1 MARDS
6 VLSTA
11 GNASS
16 RFLGRCP
23 ADNTRLHIASV
34 VSLALHVGLVTLIG
48 HTALVPEKFSPGKA
62 QPLQLEA
69 RLAKPLAQS
78 PSGHTGLR
86 ELSDLSSSEP
96 VADVEPGAKPI
107 FKTVPEPVT
116 APFAQQLVNESA
128 IELPAP
134 ALALPSA
141 DVRELYLPTR
151 YLDSSPIPEEPVT
164 IAPGNDVVWDE
175 RKGTVML
182 VLYVAET
189 GAVDFIDTED
199 HDVPANLV
207 ALAVEAFRGAKM
219 LPATKDGS
227 PAKARMK
234 VLVEFHQ
241 TPVPHAS

>member
-16 RFLGRCP
+16 KFLGCCP
-23 ADNTRLHIASV
+23 ADKTRLHIASA

-48 HTALVPEKFSPGKA
+48 HTALVPEKFSPGKV

-69 RLAKPLAQS
+69 RLAKPLVQS
-78 PSGHTGLR
+78 PSGYTGLR

-96 VADVEPGAKPI
+96 AADAEPGAKPI
-107 FKTVPEPVT
+107 FKTVPEPATTPSV
-116 APFAQQLVNESA
+116 QQESA

-164 IAPGNDVVWDE
+164 ITPGNDVVWDE

-207 ALAVEAFRGAKM
+207 VLAVEAFRGAKM